1 MDFDSQMSIF
11 SIGHKLEKY
20 LFRLKFKYFIK
31 KYADKILEWNMK
43 MEYKW
48 ADTCKITWVTQ
59 VLGERQP

>member
-43 MEYKW
+43 MEYK
-48 ADTCKITWVTQ
+48 
-59 VLGERQP
+59 